1 MTEIPLF
8 VEDTAHRLVVGALV
22 ERVARERNT
31 EIELDYR
38 NASGGHGRVA
48 SSFSRYARDLRRQRG
63 SPPDFAVVATDAN
76 CKGWNERAGEF
87 RRAAEPT
94 FLSGRVVFAIPD
106 PHIERW
112 LLLDGAAFHAAVGRG
127 CNAPDRKCGRDEYK
141 QRLVEAIVAAGKP
154 AGPGGLEFAEPIVS
168 NMDIQRAA
176 RDDRS
181 FGRFIDDLD
190 AAFRRLPP

>member
-8 VEDTAHRLVVGALV
+8 IEDTAHRLVVGALV
-22 ERVARERNT
+22 ERMARERNIQ
-31 EIELDYR
+31 IELDPR

-48 SSFSRYARDLRRQRG
+48 SSFSRYARDLQRQHE

-76 CKGWNERAGEF
+76 CKGWNERSREF
-87 RRAAEPT
+87 RRMAEPT
-94 FLSGRVVFAIPD
+94 FLAERAVFAVPD
-106 PHIERW
+106 PHVERW
-112 LLLDGAAFHAAVGRG
+112 LLLDSAAFRAAVGRG
-127 CNAPDRKCGRDEYK
+127 CKAPGRKCGRDEYK
-141 QRLVEAIVAAGKP
+141 QRLVEAIIAAGKP
-154 AGPGGLEFAEPIVS
+154 PGPGGLEFAKPIVS

-190 AAFRRLPP
+190 AAFRRLQP